1 MKDNLLQVPDGSPW
15 WLYAAANLILFLHI
29 AGGTVGM
36 LSGAVAIVARK
47 GQHVHRLA
55 GTVFFVSM
63 LVMASVGAAASPFL
77 PVPEMANVFGGLMT
91 FYLLGTGWMAVRRK
105 VPGVGRFEFAGLAGA
120 LGLVAAGLGFIAI
133 ARRGP
138 SPLLAN
144 TPPQAFYVF
153 VIIGT
158 IGALGDVNLILRG
171 GLTGPSRI
179 ARHLWRMS
187 AALTIATG
195 SFFLGQQKVMPGW
208 MHGSPWLFVP
218 ALAPLFAMAY
228 WLVRVRI
235 GRRFKGTRP
244 GPEVRGGVV
253 TT

>member
-1 MKDNLLQVPDGSPW
+1 MKDNLMHVPDGSPW

-29 AGGTVGM
+29 AGGVVGI
-36 LSGAVAIVARK
+36 LSGTVAMAVRK
-47 GQHVHRLA
+47 GLRVHRLA
-55 GTVFFVSM
+55 GNVFFASM
-63 LVMASVGAAASPFL
+63 LVMAGIGAAASPFL
-77 PVPEMANVFGGLMT
+77 QVPEMANVFGGLMT

-105 VPGVGRFEFAGLAGA
+105 GPGVGRFEIAGLAMA
-120 LGLVAAGLGFIAI
+120 LGLVAAGAEFIAI
-133 ARRGP
+133 ARHGP
-138 SPLLAN
+138 SPLLAQ

-153 VIIGT
+153 VVIGT

-171 GLTGPSRI
+171 GLIGPSRI

-195 SFFLGQQKVMPGW
+195 SFFLGQQKVMPVW

-235 GRRFKGTRP
+235 GRRFRGA
-244 GPEVRGGVV
+244 GVANVRSAVLS
-253 TT
+253 